1 MREARARSFN
11 GTLGD
16 EVLKREIFYSLEEA
30 QVLIEQWRRE
40 YNTIRPHSSLAY
52 QPPAPEAIRPE
63 PAFLNLP
70 RLRGPLP
77 RLQEAVELTQ

>member
-1 MREARARSFN
+1 M
-11 GTLGD
+11 
-16 EVLKREIFYSLEEA
+16 
-30 QVLIEQWRRE
+30 LIEQWRRE

-77 RLQEAVELTQ
+77 RRQETVGLTQ